1 MLQEIISL
9 QIERE
14 KFERQ
19 ADTIQSVSAFCQLPE
34 PFHEALNEAVKIG
47 DKQAKLW
54 NEIRGFLLKDK
65 KTTLW
70 QFAIKN
76 NFPVRRFGKEEF
88 LKLDLEQLNLISKE
102 IQNG

>member
-1 MLQEIISL
+1 MLQEIINL

-19 ADTIQSVSAFCQLPE
+19 ADTIQSVSAFCQLPG
-34 PFHEALNEAVKIG
+34 PFHEALNEAIKMG

-65 KTTLW
+65 KTTIW

-76 NFPVRRFGKEEF
+76 NFPVRRFGAEEF
-88 LKLDLEQLNLISKE
+88 LKLDLEQLNLI
-102 IQNG
+102 NGELK

>member
-14 KFERQ
+14 NFERQ
-19 ADTIQSVSAFCQLPE
+19 ADVIQSTSPFCQLPE
-34 PFHEALNEAVKIG
+34 PFNEALNEAIKIG

-54 NEIRGFLLKDK
+54 NELRGFLLKDK
-65 KTTLW
+65 KTTIW

-76 NFPVRRFGKEEF
+76 NFPVRRFGIEEF
-88 LKLDLEQLNLISKE
+88 LKLDLEQLNLI
-102 IQNG
+102 NGELK